1 MYKKI
6 FILEIRSFKR
16 TFKLYALEHS
26 TLIVLRGVGGGGHI
40 KPFGPRI
47 SEKCLC
53 SYSNNY
59 DLIRNVPVALLMTN
73 TKTKRA
79 SIQDNKK

>member
-26 TLIVLRGVGGGGHI
+26 TLIVLRGVWGGGHI